1 MNLMSDTLQRQWAM
15 LRMLP
20 RAPRKLAASEICRR
34 LEDLG
39 LGATLRTVQRDLQ
52 ALSLSF
58 PIDSDQAKPIG
69 WSWRADAAGLDIP
82 GMDGHT
88 ALTFA
93 LVQSYMQK
101 LLPATTLS
109 HMRPWFQYAEGVL
122 QAGATSMAEW
132 QDKVRVITK
141 APSLQSPAI
150 DPGVQAVVY
159 DCLMQGKQVQVTYQ
173 AISNDEVPKTYPAHP
188 LGLVVRE
195 QVVYLVCT
203 IKEHT
208 DIRFLALHRVS
219 VAQALD
225 DVARIPEGFDIDEV
239 AARNL
244 GILVSDQPMRL
255 EMKLSKLVAK
265 YLEETPLSNDQQLS
279 PLDNAWVN
287 LQATVL
293 DSAQIRNWI
302 LSLGAEAVVVRPVSI
317 RDDIMKIL
325 DDMNSAYKDK
335 NNRFFD

>member
-1 MNLMSDTLQRQWAM
+1 M

-34 LEDLG
+34 LEG
-39 LGATLRTVQRDLQ
+39 LGMATTLRTVQRDLHT
-52 ALSLSF
+52 LSLSF
-58 PIDSDQAKPIG
+58 PVESDQSKPIG
-69 WSWRADAAGLDIP
+69 WSWRADAAVLDIP

-109 HMRPWFQYAEGVL
+109 HMRPWFQHAEGVL
-122 QAGATSMAEW
+122 QAGATPMAQW

-141 APSLQSPAI
+141 TPSLQSPVI
-150 DPGVQAVVY
+150 DPSVQNVVY
-159 DCLMQGKQVQVTYQ
+159 DCLMQGQQVLITYL
-173 AISNDEVPKTYPAHP
+173 AISKDEAPKTYPAHP

-219 VAQALD
+219 AAQALD
-225 DVARIPEGFDIDEV
+225 APTRIPEGFDIDAV

-265 YLEETPLSNDQQLS
+265 YLEETPLSADQQLS
-279 PLDNAWVN
+279 PLDDAWMR
-287 LQATVL
+287 LQATVPN
-293 DSAQIRNWI
+293 SAQIRNWI
-302 LSLGAEAVVVRPVSI
+302 LSLGVEAVVTGPAHLRAG
-317 RDDIMKIL
+317 MKDAVL
-325 DDMNSAYKDK
+325 RMNDFY
-335 NNRFFD
+335 R

>member
-1 MNLMSDTLQRQWAM
+1 MAT
-15 LRMLP
+15 
-20 RAPRKLAASEICRR
+20 
-34 LEDLG
+34 
-39 LGATLRTVQRDLQ
+39 TLRTVQRDLHT
-52 ALSLSF
+52 LSRSF
-58 PIDSDQAKPIG
+58 PIESDQSKPIG
-69 WSWRADAAGLDIP
+69 WSWRADAAVLDIP

-109 HMRPWFQYAEGVL
+109 HMRPWFQHADGVL
-122 QAGATSMAEW
+122 QAGATPMARW

-150 DPGVQAVVY
+150 DPGVQTAVY
-159 DCLMQGKQVQVTYQ
+159 DCLMQGQQVQVTYQ
-173 AISNDEVPKTYPAHP
+173 AIGKDEAPKTYPANP

-219 VAQALD
+219 AAQALD
-225 DVARIPEGFDIDEV
+225 APVRIPEGFDIDAV

-265 YLEETPLSNDQQLS
+265 YLEETPLSADQQLS
-279 PLDNAWVN
+279 PLDDGWVR
-287 LQATVL
+287 LQAIVP

-302 LSLGAEAVVVRPVSI
+302 LSLGVEAMVTGPGHLRAGMKAAVR
-317 RDDIMKIL
+317 RMGEL
-325 DDMNSAYKDK
+325 Y
-335 NNRFFD
+335 R